1 MNQKEILK
9 IAVLSGT
16 LAGSQKALYELYKEI
31 KGREPVTAKIIKKS
45 IDELNPIHKRLRALV
60 NIKPSEPD
68 KTTEGD
74 AQIETEDSSDET
86 GND

>member
-1 MNQKEILK
+1 MNQQQILK
-9 IAVLSGT
+9 TAVISGT

-68 KTTEGD
+68 KPTENDTSTETEG
-74 AQIETEDSSDET
+74 ASDET
-86 GND
+86 GDD